1 MDVMAG
7 CPLLLWE
14 GSERSLGGKSSL
26 TQPKPP
32 SLIEGAIFSPL
43 QNSSPTNTVAEQ
55 GQGTGVP
62 PVPPE
67 WGEPGPCW
75 GQARRAWRASFLIE
89 LEFLNR

>member
-32 SLIEGAIFSPL
+32 SLRVLSSHLCRILLQQILWLSRARAQVSPL
-43 QNSSPTNTVAEQ
+43 YPQSGRNQ
-55 GQGTGVP
+55 GHAGDT
-62 PVPPE
+62 
-67 WGEPGPCW
+67 
-75 GQARRAWRASFLIE
+75 ARRAWRASFLIE